1 MTTRLRSRITFLVLF
16 SLGLPILAAGCG
28 SKPAPAPGH
37 SVKNTAKKAQLQ
49 GKVQNAVGSA
59 KKAPTTRITP
69 ETITP
74 KVAPVGNATDG
85 AKLYTSTCE
94 SCHGKGG
101 TGTGKAPRLASP
113 SSVVAQ
119 FKTQGALEAF
129 VLHNMPANNPGS
141 LSPQKAAN
149 VSAYV
154 WHLSGGK

>member
-37 SVKNTAKKAQLQ
+37 SVKNT
-49 GKVQNAVGSA
+49 A

-149 VSAYV
+149 VSAYI